1 MSNLSTVFTT
11 AVTNTAVY
19 PGQSFFGTNNVKV
32 FLQSGTF
39 VVPANVSQIRV
50 RVHGAGGSGGG
61 VAGGGRNR
69 VATGGG
75 GGGMAIKT
83 FNVTAGT
90 SYAVTIGAGGT
101 PVNLGATNAGNAGGT
116 SSFGSVCSATGGS
129 GGAAT
134 ASNAANSAA
143 GATGGTGSGG
153 DLNYTGGGSGTA
165 TTSATNA
172 TYPSIAVTGGG
183 SGACI
188 FGNGFSSGTATTS
201 GNSAAVVEI
210 LAASGG
216 AGVGGASGAATN
228 TTIGYQ
234 DVCTGGGGTAGPSQI
249 NSTISYQLQGPG
261 FGQYYALPSN
271 FTGLSINGP
280 YGAINNYCVYPAE
293 VYNAYATYSA
303 QTGLS
308 ANNLYGGSYP
318 ANAVN
323 RFPGDIL
330 IASAPPY
337 SSSSYRPNLF
347 SPPGTGQGANTP
359 QVYAS
364 TTSNSFAGVFGG
376 GGGTGDYSN
385 NGVKAGHAT
394 IGGGGG
400 GAVGYSSTDSSG
412 FSGAGGSGMVIVE
425 W

>member
-19 PGQSFFGTNNVKV
+19 PGQSFFGSNNVKV

-50 RVHGAGGSGGG
+50 RVHGAGGSGGA

-75 GGGMAIKT
+75 GGGLAIKT
-83 FNVTAGT
+83 LNVTPGT
-90 SYAVTIGAGGT
+90 SYTVTVGTGGARASANG
-101 PVNLGATNAGNAGGT
+101 TNAGSAGGT

-172 TYPSIAVTGGG
+172 TYNSLAATGGG

-201 GNSAAVVEI
+201 GNSSAVVDI
-210 LAASGG
+210 IAASGG
-216 AGVGGASGAATN
+216 AGVGGVSGDATN
-228 TTIGYQ
+228 STTGFS
-234 DVCTGGGGTAGPSQI
+234 DVCTGGGGTAGPSKSNNSYGSFQI
-249 NSTISYQLQGPG
+249 AGPG
-261 FGQYYALPSN
+261 FMSIYPTN
-271 FTGLSINGP
+271 FTVSLTSYSGP
-280 YGAINNYCVYPAE
+280 YASMQAYTIYPAE
-293 VYNAYATYSA
+293 IYNLFGTNSA

-308 ANNLYGGSYP
+308 NINIGSYP

-330 IASAPPY
+330 ISNAAPY
-337 SSSSYRPNLF
+337 SSGSFTANYC
-347 SPPGTGQGANTP
+347 SPPGTGQGANT
-359 QVYAS
+359 QGVFAA
-364 TTSNSFAGVFGG
+364 TTTFTLVGVFGG
-376 GGGTGDYSN
+376 GGGTADNSN
-385 NGVKAGHAT
+385 NGLKGGNAT
-394 IGGGGG
+394 IAGGGA
-400 GAVGYSSTDSSG
+400 GAVGYTSADSSG